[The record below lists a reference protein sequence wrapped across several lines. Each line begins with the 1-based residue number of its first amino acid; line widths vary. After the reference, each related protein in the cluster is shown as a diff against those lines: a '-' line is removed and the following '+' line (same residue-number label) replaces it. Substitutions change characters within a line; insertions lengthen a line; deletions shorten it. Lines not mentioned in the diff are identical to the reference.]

1 MIRIHEQLEK
11 EKLHSKMILQ
21 VHDEL
26 VFDVLKEEMDIVM
39 PLVKQAMENAY
50 PLSIPLIVDAGA
62 GENWLEAH

>member
-26 VFDVLKEEMDIVM
+26 VFDVLKEEMDFVM

-50 PLSIPLIVDAGA
+50 PCRSFDC
-62 GENWLEAH
+62 